1 MSAARGRRRRAAA
14 PPDHAGSTL
23 CRLLVDHPE
32 VTAVEILG
40 QDETDDGTITYWLA
54 VSLPDGRQLLIDVED
69 AGQTAAPARRPA

>member
-1 MSAARGRRRRAAA
+1 MSAARGRRRAAA

-69 AGQTAAPARRPA
+69 AGQAATARRPA